1 MVSLTDLLRARRD
14 ASEGAQDTGAQSENL
29 SPEYH
34 LRRALRLFT
43 GGTLV
48 LASLGLWVVSS
59 MPGDG
64 AMMLIKLVISVTVL
78 CLGLV
83 FLIPR
88 QADDRPSEI
97 QFDPKTREIRVI
109 RPTNNADKTMV
120 AVHDI
125 DGLAEVSLDDSVLTA
140 RDVEGQVVVAL
151 HVADQDTQ
159 AALRRALAPPSE
171 AAGVRQPT
179 EVV

>member
-1 MVSLTDLLRARRD
+1 MVALTGLLRARVN
-14 ASEGAQDTGAQSENL
+14 ALEGAGNTVAQSEDAT
-29 SPEYH
+29 PEYH

-59 MPGDG
+59 APGDG
-64 AMMLIKLVISVTVL
+64 AMMLIKLVISVTML

-88 QADDRPSEI
+88 QTDDRPSEI
-97 QFDPKTREIRVI
+97 QFDPETRQIRI
-109 RPTNNADKTMV
+109 IGPGMDADKPLV

-125 DGLAEVSLDDSVLTA
+125 DELAEVSLHDSVLTA
-140 RDVEGQVVVAL
+140 RDANGQVVVAL

-159 AALRRALAPPSE
+159 AALRRALDPGAELS
-171 AAGVRQPT
+171 GVRQST
-179 EVV
+179 GLV